1 MIVGVGIVPATSLA
15 RDAGIEVNNG
25 IIVDRRCQTSNP
37 AVFAAGDVAE
47 QDGFFGGR
55 FRQETYQNAADQ
67 AQAGALAM
75 LGQEVSYCKPMWYW
89 SDQFDLNIQFC
100 GQIPVEAD
108 IAIRGE
114 MDSNT
119 FVAFFLAGEAI
130 EGVLTVNRAPDMGVG
145 KRLVERRARASAAS
159 LADVGVSWR
168 GLLKQ
173 AG

>member
-1 MIVGVGIVPATSLA
+1 
-15 RDAGIEVNNG
+15 
-25 IIVDRRCQTSNP
+25 
-37 AVFAAGDVAE
+37 
-47 QDGFFGGR
+47 
-55 FRQETYQNAADQ
+55 
-67 AQAGALAM
+67 M

-119 FVAFFLAGEAI
+119 FVAFFLAGETI